1 MEKRELDA
9 VNIGEKIQ
17 AYRQQKGLNI
27 KELSRL
33 VGISPSMLSQMERNL
48 ANPSI
53 NTLKALSAALETPLY
68 YFFMGESHK
77 EEVVVRPQ
85 DRKTVVTPQI
95 TEGSYRLL
103 TPDASGELSFYEMY
117 LSPFHGATDRS
128 MVSESEKVCLVQ
140 AGEVTLF
147 MDDQEYHL
155 LPGDSARI
163 PPRSR
168 HGWLNRGKEEARVVI
183 ATAAPLL

>member
-1 MEKRELDA
+1 MEKQQLGD

-53 NTLKALSAALETPLY
+53 NTLKALSVALETPLY

-95 TEGSYRLL
+95 AGGMYSLL
-103 TPDASGELSFYEMY
+103 TPDASGELSFYEMQ
-117 LSPFHGATDRS
+117 LIPFHGSTDRS
-128 MVSESEKVCLVQ
+128 MVSESETVCLVQ
-140 AGEVTLF
+140 VGEVTLF

-155 LPGDSARI
+155 LSGDSARI

>member
-117 LSPFHGATDRS
+117 LSPFHGSTDRS

-147 MDDQEYHL
+147 MDDQEYISC
-155 LPGDSARI
+155 PGDSARI

>member
-1 MEKRELDA
+1 M
-9 VNIGEKIQ
+9 
-17 AYRQQKGLNI
+17 
-27 KELSRL
+27 
-33 VGISPSMLSQMERNL
+33 
-48 ANPSI
+48 
-53 NTLKALSAALETPLY
+53 
-68 YFFMGESHK
+68 
-77 EEVVVRPQ
+77 VRPQ

-117 LSPFHGATDRS
+117 LSPFHGSTDRS

-155 LPGDSARI
+155 LPGGQCRI